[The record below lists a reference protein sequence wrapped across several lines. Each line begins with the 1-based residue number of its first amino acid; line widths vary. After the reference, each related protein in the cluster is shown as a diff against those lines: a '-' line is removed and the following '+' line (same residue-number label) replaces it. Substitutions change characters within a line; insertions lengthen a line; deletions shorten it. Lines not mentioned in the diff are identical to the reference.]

1 MGETKQMDE
10 FDRWNLM
17 TRDGEELTMTYTFG
31 LKRMDGYQDHTNAL
45 NLGNAGGKNL
55 LF

>member
-1 MGETKQMDE
+1 MYCGQMFIESMGETKQMDE

-31 LKRMDGYQDHTNAL
+31 LKRMDGY
-45 NLGNAGGKNL
+45 
-55 LF
+55 